1 MPLMELIKS
10 AEDVA
15 RYDGFLLIPKVEKR
29 FNPFAYT
36 LVGEPIPKEAYQNK
50 INWVATRRPENVIFD
65 EGVESYIW
73 EKAEELNTMFECN
86 FPLFGTT
93 TSKKLARFCVALAS
107 LLVNVDST
115 YENIIVTKEIV
126 DYMVEYLISIYD
138 NSTFKLKDYAQEYRE
153 YSVCSE
159 KDIKDLQELYA
170 KNATLFNFLNGQSKT
185 TRANLCS
192 VSGMG
197 NDKFFPIFNKL
208 VARKFIRLSMDNVY
222 PTDKFRKAFNKID
235 RQFTIDTG
243 SLIDKDLDEENKP
256 GVVFLDNEE
265 NRE

>member
-1 MPLMELIKS
+1 M
-10 AEDVA
+10 
-15 RYDGFLLIPKVEKR
+15 
-29 FNPFAYT
+29 
-36 LVGEPIPKEAYQNK
+36 VG
-50 INWVATRRPENVIFD
+50 
-65 EGVESYIW
+65 
-73 EKAEELNTMFECN
+73 
-86 FPLFGTT
+86 
-93 TSKKLARFCVALAS
+93 
-107 LLVNVDST
+107 
-115 YENIIVTKEIV
+115 
-126 DYMVEYLISIYD
+126 YLTSIYD
-138 NSTFKLKDYAQEYRE
+138 DSTFKLKDYAQEYRE

-256 GVVFLDNEE
+256 GVIFLDNEE